1 MPATEP
7 RPSERRLGLPG
18 ERLGLTFLWRQDR
31 GFKSVLVT
39 KLGTPEY
46 RAPDIYIDTPGSIVG
61 GTGGRGRGFGRGA
74 EGQRGRS
81 GGRGG
86 GAFPA
91 PGERPATAPA
101 APALPWVL
109 CGLGGGVDRYG
120 S

>member
-61 GTGGRGRGFGRGA
+61 GTG
-74 EGQRGRS
+74 E
-81 GGRGG
+81 
-86 GAFPA
+86 A
-91 PGERPATAPA
+91 PRA
-101 APALPWVL
+101 APRRGDGARLL
-109 CGLGGGVDRYG
+109 
-120 S
+120 